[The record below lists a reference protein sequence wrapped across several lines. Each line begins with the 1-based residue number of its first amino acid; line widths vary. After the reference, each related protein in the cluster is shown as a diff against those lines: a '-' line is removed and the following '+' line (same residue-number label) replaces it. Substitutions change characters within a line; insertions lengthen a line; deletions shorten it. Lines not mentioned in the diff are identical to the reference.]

1 MASVGI
7 DPGTHAL
14 AVDDHM
20 RAGHK
25 LWAVGDVTGHGAY
38 THVATYQA
46 EIAVRDILQ
55 RPGPAADY
63 TAIPGVT
70 FTDPEIGAV
79 GLTEAQAQERGLNVR
94 IGIGQVASSTR
105 GWIHKAGNDGMI
117 KLVAD
122 P

>member
-1 MASVGI
+1 M
-7 DPGTHAL
+7 
-14 AVDDHM
+14 
-20 RAGHK
+20 
-25 LWAVGDVTGHGAY
+25 
-38 THVATYQA
+38 
-46 EIAVRDILQ
+46 
-55 RPGPAADY
+55 
-63 TAIPGVT
+63 T